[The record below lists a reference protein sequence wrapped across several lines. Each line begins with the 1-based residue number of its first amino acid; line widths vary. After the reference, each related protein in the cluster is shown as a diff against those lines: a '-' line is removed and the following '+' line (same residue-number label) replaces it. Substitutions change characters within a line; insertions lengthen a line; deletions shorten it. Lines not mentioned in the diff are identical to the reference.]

1 MAKQQKKQQVVKNQ
15 QGQGLLIEEIL
26 DDNLLP
32 DATEIEKLHRIDNNI
47 LEWLKQTAEKE
58 QEFRHQ
64 ALTKKLQIA
73 EDSEKGLRR
82 ISQLGIIFS
91 FIIVVLGMFFSGFLI
106 YIGQTIIGTIFAG
119 GIILSIVSA
128 FLKKVKAK

>member
-15 QGQGLLIEEIL
+15 QGQGLLIEEVL

-58 QEFRHQ
+58 QEF
-64 ALTKKLQIA
+64 
-73 EDSEKGLRR
+73 
-82 ISQLGIIFS
+82 
-91 FIIVVLGMFFSGFLI
+91 
-106 YIGQTIIGTIFAG
+106 
-119 GIILSIVSA
+119 
-128 FLKKVKAK
+128 